1 MRLILND
8 IDLSVPPDG
17 VLDDQMLARLYAYPD
32 GDAEGH
38 AAPWLRA
45 NMVSTLD
52 GAATG
57 PDGRTG
63 TINNAADKRL
73 FGLLRVLAD
82 VVVVGAGT
90 ARAEGY
96 RHIRPATGGR
106 AALREGRSPAPALVV
121 VSRTGNLPLQLA
133 APPERPDAGEV
144 LLATSGGAQERAVE
158 AAREALGERN
168 VLVLGEG
175 GVDVPALLEHL
186 AARGMRRI
194 LTEGGP
200 QLLRD
205 MVAADVLDE
214 LCLTVVP
221 HLLAGE
227 HPRILAGDPLAG
239 SLSPRLLLEA
249 DGTLLGRWLRH
260 S

>member
-8 IDLSVPPDG
+8 VDPSVTVGPDPD
-17 VLDDQMLARLYAYPD
+17 VVTLARLYAYPVRPV
-32 GDAEGH
+32 GAER
-38 AAPWLRA
+38 WLRA

-63 TINNAADKRL
+63 SINNAADKRV
-73 FGLLRVLAD
+73 FVLLRALAD
-82 VVVVGAGT
+82 VVIVGAGT

-96 RHIRPATGGR
+96 RHPRPVAGERT
-106 AALREGRSPAPALVV
+106 ALREGRSPAPALVV

-133 APPERPDAGEV
+133 APPEHDHAGEV
-144 LLATSGGAQERAVE
+144 LLATSAAADERALD
-158 AAREALGERN
+158 AARESLGAEN
-168 VLVLGEG
+168 VLVLGEDR
-175 GVDVPALLEHL
+175 VDVPALLEQL
-186 AARGMRRI
+186 TARGMHRM

-205 MVAADVLDE
+205 VVAADALDE

-227 HPRILAGDPLAG
+227 HPRILTGDDAGG
-239 SLSPRLLLEA
+239 SLQPRMLLEA
-249 DGTLLGRWLRH
+249 DGTLLGRWTRH
-260 S
+260 G